1 MYLFLG
7 TKNISRAKVQEL
19 VVGSIS
25 HVFSRAPRGT
35 VPGIYRMIRPSVS
48 ESLSH
53 YSPSPP
59 SGSWQ
64 SFLLGSPSSHPNN
77 CCWAKYS
84 PTLITQS
91 GFSVCL
97 PANVTARGEKRLGCN
112 PSCSPRAVYS
122 TYPAQSRNS
131 MSV

>member
-7 TKNISRAKVQEL
+7 TKNFSRAKVQEL

-35 VPGIYRMIRPSVS
+35 VCGIYRMIGPSVS
-48 ESLSH
+48 EGLSH

-64 SFLLGSPSSHPNN
+64 SFLLGSPSSHPN

-91 GFSVCL
+91 GFSICL
-97 PANVTARGEKRLGCN
+97 PANVTAHGEKRLGLK
-112 PSCSPRAVYS
+112 PSCSPRALYR
-122 TYPAQSRNS
+122 TCLAQSRNS